1 MLANC
6 RHRSYT
12 RLRSPP
18 MDLLMTAT
26 TAHIA
31 EKTAEIAP
39 PPPARKI
46 ELWTAVWAP
55 ETSEPVRRQP
65 HRTAPPAKLASRD
78 PRCPRAAP
86 PPAKCT
92 GRTGPRNTHTDQR
105 TSSRHLR
112 GFQSA
117 VGAAASASTRLACL
131 APQETADGRDV
142 DWQAVAEQSWIKL
155 RPNASVPITE
165 VTRLSQEQWFPRTA
179 TSYAAAPIAEETAAS
194 EEIAPPAGKIIG
206 KIRALTPIGISK
218 PVRQPESAR
227 APHRAPHIAMRI
239 KS

>member
-31 EKTAEIAP
+31 EKTAEIQ

-65 HRTAPPAKLASRD
+65 HRTTTL
-78 PRCPRAAP
+78 
-86 PPAKCT
+86 
-92 GRTGPRNTHTDQR
+92 Q
-105 TSSRHLR
+105 SSRH
-112 GFQSA
+112 A
-117 VGAAASASTRLACL
+117 TRA
-131 APQETADGRDV
+131 
-142 DWQAVAEQSWIKL
+142 
-155 RPNASVPITE
+155 
-165 VTRLSQEQWFPRTA
+165 
-179 TSYAAAPIAEETAAS
+179 
-194 EEIAPPAGKIIG
+194 
-206 KIRALTPIGISK
+206 
-218 PVRQPESAR
+218 AR
-227 APHRAPHIAMRI
+227 APRRHQPSALVELHRATHTRTSARPPDICEVFSLRLERQLQHRLAWRASRRRRRPTAGTWTG
-239 KS
+239 KQSPSSPGSSCAPTPPCPSPR